1 MSDIN
6 ELSAS
11 ELEDVAGG
19 KDSDPFRVIHLPHGG
34 CIPVHRIPEN
44 TIAASIPDCVL
55 REGDHYVVTGETVNE
70 MTPIRVLK
78 NNVCGYIHY
87 SFVYG
92 Y

>member
-6 ELSAS
+6 ELNAS

-19 KDSDPFRVIHLPHGG
+19 KDSDPFRVIYDPHGG

-44 TIAASIPDCVL
+44 TNAAMIPDCVL
-55 REGDHYVVTGETVNE
+55 RNGDHYVVIGETVNE

-92 Y
+92 W